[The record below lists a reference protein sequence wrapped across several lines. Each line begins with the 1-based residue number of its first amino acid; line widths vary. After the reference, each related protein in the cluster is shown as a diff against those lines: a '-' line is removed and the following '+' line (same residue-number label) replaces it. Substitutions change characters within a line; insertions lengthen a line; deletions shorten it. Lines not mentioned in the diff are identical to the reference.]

1 LEIVLSHYSLETFSL
16 EKCMLDGMMIKVYN
30 FMPNFCEKVDS
41 SEISYTIIIHPKL
54 NYLTKVIEPLKTKY
68 NPRMPLG

>member
-1 LEIVLSHYSLETFSL
+1 
-16 EKCMLDGMMIKVYN
+16 MLDGMMIKVYN
-30 FMPNFCEKVDS
+30 LIPNFSEKVDS

-54 NYLTKVIEPLKTKY
+54 NYLTKVIEPLKAKY